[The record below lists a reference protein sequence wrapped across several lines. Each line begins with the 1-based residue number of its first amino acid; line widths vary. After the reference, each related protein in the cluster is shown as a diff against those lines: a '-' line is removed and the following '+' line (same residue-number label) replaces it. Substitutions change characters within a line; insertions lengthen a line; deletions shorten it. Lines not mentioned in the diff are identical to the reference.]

1 MACRRP
7 KGEFF
12 CLFIT
17 FFERSLINTLGKN
30 EHICAAALYYY
41 SNENVEDSD
50 VVFRQQSSTEAVDD
64 QEYQQGYHDWLPP
77 IFGCESGEPGLQFVG
92 SVETREG
99 RLLTFPNILQH
110 KVQPFS
116 LVDRTKPGHRKIL
129 SLFLV
134 DPHLKILSTENV
146 PCQERDWWRNYIA
159 QLPTCLDQ
167 LPLELQEAVFDGVI
181 YDFPF
186 GLDEAKNLRL
196 ALIEER
202 KAFAIT
208 QDRAFKGRELIRSNT

>member
-1 MACRRP
+1 M
-7 KGEFF
+7 
-12 CLFIT
+12 
-17 FFERSLINTLGKN
+17 INNLGKN
-30 EHICAAALYYY
+30 EHICAIALYYY
-41 SNENVEDSD
+41 SNENVEDSN
-50 VVFRQQSSTEAVDD
+50 VTFRQQSSTEAVND

-134 DPHLKILSTENV
+134 DPHLQILSTANV
-146 PCQERDWWRNYIA
+146 PCQQRDWWRNHIA
-159 QLPTCLDQ
+159 QLPTCLDR
-167 LPLELQEAVFDGVI
+167 LPLELQDAVFDGVI

-186 GLDEAKNLRL
+186 GLDEAKNMRL
-196 ALIEER
+196 ELMDER

-208 QDRAFKGRELIRSNT
+208 QDKAFKGRELVRSSH

>member
-1 MACRRP
+1 M
-7 KGEFF
+7 
-12 CLFIT
+12 
-17 FFERSLINTLGKN
+17 GKN
-30 EHICAAALYYY
+30 EHICAIALYYY

-50 VVFRQQSSTEAVDD
+50 VFFRQQSSTEAVDD

-134 DPHLKILSTENV
+134 DPHLKILSMENV
-146 PCQERDWWRNYIA
+146 PCQQRDWWRNYIA
-159 QLPTCLDQ
+159 QLPTCLDR
-167 LPLELQEAVFDGVI
+167 LPLELQDAVFDGVI